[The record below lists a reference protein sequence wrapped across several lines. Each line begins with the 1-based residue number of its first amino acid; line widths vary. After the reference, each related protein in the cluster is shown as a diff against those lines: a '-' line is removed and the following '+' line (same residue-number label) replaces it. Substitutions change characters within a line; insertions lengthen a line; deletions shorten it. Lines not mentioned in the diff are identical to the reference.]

1 MNIKEAFRYQNK
13 LKQVLDMTN
22 SALGTQALITST
34 KTKFLYS
41 KVNPDA
47 QDEVIETTAENDSVF
62 AKDPNATVEFA
73 MFILD
78 EREKLNKAIADAK
91 ASSAIDIDS
100 EVDLNVSRRALA
112 NTLRYMAGIKS
123 SSTTVKNGGTGYKFN
138 ADGEQVSYRCD
149 IDKVTTINFDR
160 NKVKKLASD
169 LGKEADSIST
179 KLDASLI
186 TTEVSYEPP
195 FDVNDDIQTIFEDFL
210 EKRAKE

>member
-13 LKQVLDMTN
+13 LKQVLDMTT
-22 SALGTQALITST
+22 SALSTQSLITST

-62 AKDPNATVEFA
+62 AKDPNTTVEFA

-91 ASSAIDIDS
+91 ASSSIDIDS

-186 TTEVSYEPP
+186 TTEVAYEPP

-210 EKRAKE
+210 EKHAKE